1 MVHPRPCSPGTSM
14 GQNNLNHQGD
24 IGSTGRIRF
33 VRLPLCSTSFFPH
46 RQAVDQNLSTKNFCE
61 YRKSQQGESIMAKGS
76 NPLKKIIG
84 LAFLV
89 VGIGLAIWAYQMS
102 GSIGSQIKEVF
113 SGAPTDKV
121 MMMYIG
127 SAVCA
132 VIGFFLLIKK

>member
-1 MVHPRPCSPGTSM
+1 
-14 GQNNLNHQGD
+14 
-24 IGSTGRIRF
+24 
-33 VRLPLCSTSFFPH
+33 
-46 RQAVDQNLSTKNFCE
+46 
-61 YRKSQQGESIMAKGS
+61 MAKGS
-76 NPLKKIIG
+76 NPLKKIFG

-127 SAVCA
+127 SAVSA
-132 VIGFFLLIKK
+132 VIGLFLLIKK

>member
-1 MVHPRPCSPGTSM
+1 
-14 GQNNLNHQGD
+14 
-24 IGSTGRIRF
+24 
-33 VRLPLCSTSFFPH
+33 
-46 RQAVDQNLSTKNFCE
+46 
-61 YRKSQQGESIMAKGS
+61 MAKGS

-102 GSIGSQIKEVF
+102 GSIGSQIKEAF

-127 SAVCA
+127 SAVCG
-132 VIGFFLLIKK
+132 VIGLFLLVKK

>member
-1 MVHPRPCSPGTSM
+1 
-14 GQNNLNHQGD
+14 
-24 IGSTGRIRF
+24 
-33 VRLPLCSTSFFPH
+33 
-46 RQAVDQNLSTKNFCE
+46 
-61 YRKSQQGESIMAKGS
+61 MAKGS

-127 SAVCA
+127 SAVCS
-132 VIGFFLLIKK
+132 VIGLFLLIKK

>member
-1 MVHPRPCSPGTSM
+1 
-14 GQNNLNHQGD
+14 
-24 IGSTGRIRF
+24 
-33 VRLPLCSTSFFPH
+33 
-46 RQAVDQNLSTKNFCE
+46 
-61 YRKSQQGESIMAKGS
+61 MAKGS

-132 VIGFFLLIKK
+132 VIGLFLVIKK

>member
-1 MVHPRPCSPGTSM
+1 
-14 GQNNLNHQGD
+14 
-24 IGSTGRIRF
+24 
-33 VRLPLCSTSFFPH
+33 
-46 RQAVDQNLSTKNFCE
+46 
-61 YRKSQQGESIMAKGS
+61 
-76 NPLKKIIG
+76 LKKIIG

-127 SAVCA
+127 SAVSA
-132 VIGFFLLIKK
+132 VIGLFLLIKK

>member
-1 MVHPRPCSPGTSM
+1 
-14 GQNNLNHQGD
+14 
-24 IGSTGRIRF
+24 
-33 VRLPLCSTSFFPH
+33 
-46 RQAVDQNLSTKNFCE
+46 
-61 YRKSQQGESIMAKGS
+61 MAKGS

-121 MMMYIG
+121 MLMYIG
-127 SAVCA
+127 SAVSA
-132 VIGFFLLIKK
+132 VIGLFLLIKN

>member
-1 MVHPRPCSPGTSM
+1 
-14 GQNNLNHQGD
+14 
-24 IGSTGRIRF
+24 
-33 VRLPLCSTSFFPH
+33 
-46 RQAVDQNLSTKNFCE
+46 
-61 YRKSQQGESIMAKGS
+61 MAKGS

-127 SAVCA
+127 SAVCG
-132 VIGFFLLIKK
+132 VIGLFLLIKK

>member
-1 MVHPRPCSPGTSM
+1 
-14 GQNNLNHQGD
+14 
-24 IGSTGRIRF
+24 
-33 VRLPLCSTSFFPH
+33 
-46 RQAVDQNLSTKNFCE
+46 
-61 YRKSQQGESIMAKGS
+61 MAKGS

-113 SGAPTDKV
+113 SGTPTDKV

-127 SAVCA
+127 SAVSA
-132 VIGFFLLIKK
+132 VIGLFLLIKK

>member
-1 MVHPRPCSPGTSM
+1 
-14 GQNNLNHQGD
+14 
-24 IGSTGRIRF
+24 
-33 VRLPLCSTSFFPH
+33 
-46 RQAVDQNLSTKNFCE
+46 
-61 YRKSQQGESIMAKGS
+61 MAKGS

-121 MMMYIG
+121 MLMYIG
-127 SAVCA
+127 SAVSA
-132 VIGFFLLIKK
+132 VIGLFLLIKK

>member
-1 MVHPRPCSPGTSM
+1 
-14 GQNNLNHQGD
+14 
-24 IGSTGRIRF
+24 
-33 VRLPLCSTSFFPH
+33 
-46 RQAVDQNLSTKNFCE
+46 
-61 YRKSQQGESIMAKGS
+61 MAKGS

-127 SAVCA
+127 SAVSA
-132 VIGFFLLIKK
+132 VIGLFLLIKNFLTNIH